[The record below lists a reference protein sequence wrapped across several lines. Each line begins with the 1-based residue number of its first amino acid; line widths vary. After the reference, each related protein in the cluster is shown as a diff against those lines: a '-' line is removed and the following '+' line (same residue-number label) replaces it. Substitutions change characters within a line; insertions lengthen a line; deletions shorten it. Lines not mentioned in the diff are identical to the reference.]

1 MVEPSDNRSTQYRMR
16 AEEIRTIADGMYD
29 RECRA
34 ALLKLAKGYD
44 DMAERAERLGLSGP
58 EIG

>member
-1 MVEPSDNRSTQYRMR
+1 MR

-44 DMAERAERLGLSGP
+44 DMAERAERLGLSGH